1 MIEKVHFKQSSL
13 LLSLDVDKEEFNV
26 ESGHQWASCSYL
38 LRKEDSEIFGNLPEL
53 KSPTATETKMFLVYI
68 AGFIIC
74 KDLEQTDLLET
85 EGFNTPSDCSC
96 QRSFSFLSYSIQSKT
111 KFAGDHY
118 ATFLL

>member
-1 MIEKVHFKQSSL
+1 ML
-13 LLSLDVDKEEFNV
+13 LL
-26 ESGHQWASCSYL
+26 
-38 LRKEDSEIFGNLPEL
+38 
-53 KSPTATETKMFLVYI
+53 KMFLVYI

>member
-53 KSPTATETKMFLVYI
+53 KSPTATETEMFLVYI
-68 AGFIIC
+68 AGFITC

-85 EGFNTPSDCSC
+85 EGFNTPSNCSS
-96 QRSFSFLSYSIQSKT
+96 QRSFSFLPIFNSIKDKVCRRSQ
-111 KFAGDHY
+111 
-118 ATFLL
+118 